1 MVKSKHNLE
10 VVAETILDFKMAA
23 IYNEYN
29 EHQSY
34 RIPLISMPFGQ
45 YAAHTKEASTA
56 SCCSLV
62 SFSIS
67 NCSRAPIVSLPGVV
81 KIFIHVALPS

>member
-1 MVKSKHNLE
+1 MVKSKHNFE

-34 RIPLISMPFGQ
+34 RIPLILMPFGQ
-45 YAAHTKEASTA
+45 
-56 SCCSLV
+56 
-62 SFSIS
+62 
-67 NCSRAPIVSLPGVV
+67 
-81 KIFIHVALPS
+81 

>member
-1 MVKSKHNLE
+1 MVLAAIPSLLWPKIMVKSKHNFE

-45 YAAHTKEASTA
+45 
-56 SCCSLV
+56 
-62 SFSIS
+62 
-67 NCSRAPIVSLPGVV
+67 
-81 KIFIHVALPS
+81 

>member
-1 MVKSKHNLE
+1 MVKSKHNNYYE
-10 VVAETILDFKMAA
+10 VVAETILDLKMAA

-45 YAAHTKEASTA
+45 
-56 SCCSLV
+56 
-62 SFSIS
+62 
-67 NCSRAPIVSLPGVV
+67 
-81 KIFIHVALPS
+81 